1 MEFEYY
7 QLNRRLNTNK
17 KQERNIAAEI
27 QTETINFDLLDQEFK
42 RYLMIFVEDCK
53 DKLGEDVELKDF
65 IVDSTPEDMSVDM
78 YDNRVVDRGKV
89 YDDNKINNNQ
99 VK

>member
-1 MEFEYY
+1 MEIEYY

-65 IVDSTPEDMSVDM
+65 IVDSTPDDINLDV
-78 YDNRVVDRGKV
+78 YDNRPIERGKV
-89 YDDNKINNNQ
+89 YGENEVRKIQ
-99 VK
+99 